1 LLKRPYDMPFD
12 YFKFIFYKITSPPPW
27 HMSWSYELH
36 DYLSSLTNVPSPSS
50 QKHLKFVTF
59 IITLALLNVP
69 IPLPHK
75 PMFTNPIVEY
85 IYIHHT

>member
-1 LLKRPYDMPFD
+1 MPFD
-12 YFKFIFYKITSPPPW
+12 YFKFIFYKITPLPLGTCHG
-27 HMSWSYELH
+27 HMSFH
-36 DYLSSLTNVPSPSS
+36 DYPSSLANLPSPSS

-69 IPLPHK
+69 IPPPDK

-85 IYIHHT
+85 IYIHHTQTFE